1 MAFTLGKALFDVKCR
16 AEDFGLVFMCH
27 FIWFGVNQA
36 LFPKLPWSSSTHKAG
51 ITESPRSPWHKSK
64 TSSDEMLIEEL
75 KTLDYFWCLCAWFGV
90 FGPSLPKLPKYP
102 STHEIG
108 ITQPTDSLD
117 TRVRPHL
124 TWNKDLK
131 NLDSFSCV
139 SSHDLGCSGPVSLN
153 CPQYPSTCDTGTVL
167 PTEGPD
173 TRLRSHLMWDKE
185 LKTLDYFSCVP
196 AHDLGHLGPVSPHCP
211 NN

>member
-1 MAFTLGKALFDVKCR
+1 
-16 AEDFGLVFMCH
+16 
-27 FIWFGVNQA
+27 
-36 LFPKLPWSSSTHKAG
+36 
-51 ITESPRSPWHKSK
+51 
-64 TSSDEMLIEEL
+64 MLIEEL
-75 KTLDYFWCLCAWFGV
+75 KTLDYFWCVPVHDLAQGQASITESPWSPWHKSKTSSDANWGAEDFGLLLVCPCAWFGV
-90 FGPSLPKLPKYP
+90 FGPSLPKLPKYL
-102 STHEIG
+102 STHETG

-139 SSHDLGCSGPVSLN
+139 SSHDLGYLGPVSFN

-173 TRLRSHLMWDKE
+173 TRLRSHMMWNKE

-196 AHDLGHLGPVSPHCP
+196 AHDLGYLGAVSPHCP
-211 NN
+211 NT